1 MPKEEFE
8 MLVESGFEQLPD
20 WVKMKIKNVALLV
33 QEEPTYEQ
41 LNSQGLDPAYE
52 TLLGLYIGV
61 PLSARGVDYGVG
73 VVLPD
78 TIFLFQKPI
87 EEAAAGNREKIKHI
101 VVDTI
106 WHEFAHHFGID
117 EDGVRQREEER
128 GIGDYR
134 I

>member
-8 MLVESGFEQLPD
+8 ALVELGFEQLPD
-20 WVKMKIKNVALLV
+20 WVKKKIKNVAILV
-33 QEEPTYEQ
+33 QEDPTYEQ
-41 LNSQGLDPAYE
+41 LNSQGLDPVHE
-52 TLLGLYIGV
+52 TLLGLYVGV

-73 VVLPD
+73 MVLPD
-78 TIFLFQKPI
+78 TIFLFQRPI
-87 EEAAAGNREKIKHI
+87 EVAAEGNREKIKLI
-101 VVDTI
+101 VADTI

-117 EDGVRQREEER
+117 EDGVRQREEKR